1 VARNVALPPFSAG
14 DRAFIVTTDGGTGT
28 GRRSLR
34 RRCDVH
40 PSAMTTLAWVS
51 ARSLARRDL
60 VVPRREL
67 AAGALG
73 ALLPLS
79 VGLTDGGY
87 FGRVDTPLTVAFG
100 AVVGLAAV
108 TGAASRPSGTARV
121 MFVLLG
127 MLAAWTALSAT
138 WAVPGAL
145 VEHDARRALLYAVAF
160 GAVVTVVDV
169 RRRVALL
176 RGLVGGAGVIAIV
189 AIAIRAG
196 SGAVADRF
204 YGSLAAEPVG
214 YPNALG
220 ALMAIGVVLATGLS
234 LRAGSSRRALQGL
247 TAVLVLVLGLT
258 ESRGAALALAV
269 GLCALAWLGPSGAR
283 ACDALR
289 ALLPVAVGALGWLAV
304 ASAGTT
310 GSRVVVGAIAT
321 FAAAACVPVLDRLWP
336 RHAIAVLAC
345 GALIVAAALVVAHPV
360 STTSSFR
367 TTYWVA
373 ALDAAREHPALG
385 TGSGS
390 FHLTWLDHGPDGMFV
405 RDAHSLYVEA
415 LSELGPVGLVLV
427 VTLVA
432 LPVVTTVRRRGDPIS
447 AMAGAAF
454 AVFAVHA
461 GLDWDWEMPV
471 VTLAALACA
480 GVALAHRPSI
490 DSEEGS

>member
-1 VARNVALPPFSAG
+1 
-14 DRAFIVTTDGGTGT
+14 
-28 GRRSLR
+28 
-34 RRCDVH
+34 
-40 PSAMTTLAWVS
+40 MTTLAWVS
-51 ARSLARRDL
+51 GRSRARGEL
-60 VVPRREL
+60 VVPGRAEL

-87 FGRVDTPLTVAFG
+87 FGRVDTPLTIAFAAVA
-100 AVVGLAAV
+100 GLAVV
-108 TGAASRPSGTARV
+108 TGAAARPSGAALG
-121 MFVLLG
+121 LLG
-127 MLAAWTALSAT
+127 LLGLLAAWTALSAA

-145 VEHDARRALLYAVAF
+145 VEHDARRALVYLTAF

-169 RRRVALL
+169 RRRAALL
-176 RGLVGGAGVIAIV
+176 RGLLGGIAMIAIV
-189 AIAIRAG
+189 AIANRAG

-204 YGSLAAEPVG
+204 YGSLASEPVG

-220 ALMAIGVVLATGLS
+220 ALMAMGVVLGTGLR

-269 GLCALAWLGPSGAR
+269 GLTALAWLGPSGTR

-289 ALLPVAVGALGWLAV
+289 ALLPVAVGAVGWLAV

-310 GSRVVVGAIAT
+310 GTSVAVGAIAT
-321 FAAAACVPVLDRLWP
+321 FTGAVCVPALDRLRA
-336 RHAIAVLAC
+336 RHALAVLVC
-345 GALIVAAALVVAHPV
+345 GALVLGAALAVARPV

-367 TTYWVA
+367 TTYWAA
-373 ALDAAREHPALG
+373 ALDAARAHPVLG

-390 FHLTWLDHGPDGMFV
+390 FHLTWIEHGPDGMFV

-427 VTLVA
+427 LTLVV
-432 LPVVTTVRRRGDPIS
+432 LPLVTTVRGRGDPVS
-447 AMAGAAF
+447 AIAGAAF

-461 GLDWDWEMPV
+461 GIDWDWEMPV
-471 VTLAALACA
+471 VTLVALGCA
-480 GVALAHRPSI
+480 GVALTRHSSI